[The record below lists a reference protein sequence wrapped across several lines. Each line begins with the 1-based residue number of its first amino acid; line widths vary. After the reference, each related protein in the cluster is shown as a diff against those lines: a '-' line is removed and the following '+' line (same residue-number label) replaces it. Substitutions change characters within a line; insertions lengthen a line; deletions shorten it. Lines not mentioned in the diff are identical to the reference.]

1 MWNNKELLVECP
13 VEIAETIAKKV
24 QECMERAGSF
34 YCKTVPLKAVPV
46 ITNVWGH

>member
-1 MWNNKELLVECP
+1 MELLIEQNKSLS
-13 VEIAETIAKKV
+13 EIVSKKV